1 MADGGLIL
9 ILTVLVLGG
18 VIATLGDRIGT
29 KVGKARL
36 SLFNLR
42 PKKTAVLVTVITG
55 VMIAASTLGVLLLA
69 SRGFRDMLLKFD
81 VIRSDLNRTQK
92 DLNQAKT
99 EIETRAQ
106 EKESIESELGKVRA
120 QSRQVQTTLNKINES
135 LKTAVARQRE
145 TEDRR
150 QAVERQALSLK
161 SEIDNLQQQQSAL
174 TSQRDQV
181 LAQIAQRDQEVQSR
195 DREINQQ
202 EQVIRS
208 RDQQIITQEQDI
220 KTRNAAIGEREQ
232 RLKTLEQER
241 VVLVRKS
248 AALSQD
254 IESLRREANRL
265 RIESASTR
273 INPPAIIRNQ
283 VLASEAFQV
292 QDPTRSVEVV
302 SRLLQQANQFVFIEL
317 KPSNIPANQR
327 LIDVQSPDIEQELNN
342 LIRQI
347 SDGREYL
354 VQIRSDEN
362 YFFNETTLVKI
373 RTIAV
378 LNRKLFQPGDTL
390 ASIVLDPSKIS
401 SVELKEQFNQLIP
414 RARLK
419 AESSNWFPD
428 PKSNGVDVADVRSA
442 LKFFDQVRELTGPVE
457 IRAIAATE
465 ITPGTPLIQLNFVA
479 IQQDRVVVQTEKR
492 P

>member
-9 ILTVLVLGG
+9 ILTVLILGG

-92 DLNQAKT
+92 DLNKAKV
-99 EIETRAQ
+99 EIENRGQ
-106 EKESIESELGKVRA
+106 EKKNVESELGKARS

-135 LKTAVARQRE
+135 LKTAVERQKE
-145 TEDRR
+145 TEGRR

-161 SEIDNLQQQQSAL
+161 SEIDNLQREQSVLA
-174 TSQRDQV
+174 TQRDQV

-208 RDQQIITQEQDI
+208 RDQQIASQEQDI
-220 KTRNAAIGEREQ
+220 KTRNAAIGEREK
-232 RLKTLEQER
+232 RLQTLEQER
-241 VVLVRKS
+241 VALVQKS

-254 IESLRREANRL
+254 IESLRREGNRL
-265 RIESASTR
+265 RADTASARLNLPS
-273 INPPAIIRNQ
+273 IVRNQ
-283 VLASEAFQV
+283 VLASRAFRV
-292 QDPTRSVEVV
+292 EYPGASVGAV
-302 SRLLQQANQFVFIEL
+302 SQLLQESNRFVLREL
-317 KPSNIPANQR
+317 QPDVEPNQR
-327 LIDVQSPDIEQELNN
+327 VIDVQSPEIEQELNN

-347 SDGREYL
+347 SDGKEYL
-354 VQIRSDEN
+354 VQIRAREN
-362 YFFNETTLVKI
+362 YFFGEKTEVKI
-373 RTIAV
+373 LTIVV

-390 ASIVLDPSKIS
+390 ASMMIDPSRTS
-401 SVELKEQFNQLIP
+401 SAELKEQFNQLLP

-419 AESSNWFPD
+419 SVSANWFPD
-428 PKSNGVDVADVRSA
+428 PGKEGIEFNDLRST
-442 LKFFDQVRELTGPVE
+442 LKFFDQVRELTEPVE
-457 IRAIAATE
+457 IRAIATE
-465 ITPGTPLIQLNFVA
+465 EVTPGTPIIRLELVA
-479 IQQDRVVVQTEKR
+479 LQQGRVILQTER
-492 P
+492 RR